1 MAQEGG
7 QAMNKNSKIPVKNST
22 VIALLSFALF
32 LVLFYWKVLFEGNVF
47 VFVDASRFFFP
58 IWKWGSAVFNQGL
71 IPLWNPDAQFGTP
84 YLADPQTAC
93 AYPPVFLFYSWFNPI
108 NAFSALILFHHLW
121 AMTGFW
127 FLSRGQAY
135 SAKISFWGSL
145 VFGFSLHLVCASWTP
160 VAMMTISWVPWV
172 FFSAE
177 RLYQKKAG
185 GLLFLSF
192 AWAMQLSAGYP
203 VLVYLTGLA
212 LVGQLGWQSY
222 KDLRWKENLLL
233 GWVGGLG
240 LSAVIATLYN
250 LVWGLPFLEFLK
262 NSNYQNGSSRFQDLG
277 FINLATFLDPFIL
290 GHPLA
295 GNYQGPHYWVAT
307 FFVGLPTLCLLV
319 WGWVNRIY
327 QKNTPWLL
335 LLFLVLSLGSHLKV
349 GEWLKLI
356 LPGYALVIHSGFWI
370 SLAILWVILLAM
382 EALAFLMTKPQ
393 LQRGAVSWVGIA
405 AGIYAITFF
414 IKNQYFSGF
423 FGVSLVLM
431 LAAFWIQNKN
441 LKWLAVLGALGL
453 SLFPAA
459 YSLNITMDRSYYE
472 KPPLVMSQFNHPG
485 RLFFSPVLLG
495 SAVKLQG
502 QTMND
507 AYQNAKQNVYPNW
520 PLAYGLQEVPIYN
533 TLQLSDSFAWTFQAF
548 QHSLKESRKAIDLL
562 GIRYLFGSSGFKDF
576 KKIEQT
582 GGNAEVFENP
592 NAFPNWF
599 SVTRAVAAGPMVNDD
614 FIKADQD
621 NMDYGKVCFVGNP
634 AQAGNY
640 QKRQVS
646 EISRTTNSVV
656 LSASGKGRALLVSSE
671 TEAPG
676 WKVWAEG
683 KPKSVE
689 KVNDA
694 FRGVVLEDGE
704 SSAVFKYEPLSF
716 RLGLF
721 FTLLICALWMG
732 LLGSWIKILEKH

>member
-1 MAQEGG
+1 M
-7 QAMNKNSKIPVKNST
+7 
-22 VIALLSFALF
+22 
-32 LVLFYWKVLFEGNVF
+32 
-47 VFVDASRFFFP
+47 
-58 IWKWGSAVFNQGL
+58 
-71 IPLWNPDAQFGTP
+71 
-84 YLADPQTAC
+84 
-93 AYPPVFLFYSWFNPI
+93 
-108 NAFSALILFHHLW
+108 
-121 AMTGFW
+121 
-127 FLSRGQAY
+127 
-135 SAKISFWGSL
+135 
-145 VFGFSLHLVCASWTP
+145 
-160 VAMMTISWVPWV
+160 
-172 FFSAE
+172 
-177 RLYQKKAG
+177 
-185 GLLFLSF
+185 
-192 AWAMQLSAGYP
+192 
-203 VLVYLTGLA
+203 
-212 LVGQLGWQSY
+212 
-222 KDLRWKENLLL
+222 
-233 GWVGGLG
+233 
-240 LSAVIATLYN
+240 
-250 LVWGLPFLEFLK
+250 
-262 NSNYQNGSSRFQDLG
+262 
-277 FINLATFLDPFIL
+277 L

-319 WGWVNRIY
+319 WGLVNRVY

-335 LLFLVLSLGSHLKV
+335 LLFLVLSLGSNLKI

-423 FGVSLVLM
+423 FGVSLALM
-431 LAAFWIQNKN
+431 LSAFWIQNKN

-459 YSLNITMDRSYYE
+459 YSLNITMNRSYYE

-495 SAVKLQG
+495 SAVKLRG

-507 AYQNAKQNVYPNW
+507 AYENAKQNVYPNW